1 MNADPI
7 LAELWAVRDRLA
19 ARFDYDVDAIFR
31 HIKAEEA
38 KSGLRY
44 VECPPASCLLPRTT
58 SVSVVRATTERVVL
72 GPPARA
78 VDYRSADAAAAVQPQ
93 PPTTD
98 LPVPVGR

>member
-44 VECPPASCLLPRTT
+44 VECPPRTL
-58 SVSVVRATTERVVL
+58 SAAEDDLGER
-72 GPPARA
+72 GTR
-78 VDYRSADAAAAVQPQ
+78 DD
-93 PPTTD
+93 
-98 LPVPVGR
+98 

>member
-44 VECPPASCLLPRTT
+44 VECPPRRLSAAENGSIERGARGDSTGAVRFAS
-58 SVSVVRATTERVVL
+58 A
-72 GPPARA
+72 
-78 VDYRSADAAAAVQPQ
+78 
-93 PPTTD
+93 
-98 LPVPVGR
+98 GRR

>member
-19 ARFDYDVDAIFR
+19 AQFDYDLDAIFR

-44 VECPPASCLLPRTT
+44 VECSPRRLVPA
-58 SVSVVRATTERVVL
+58 
-72 GPPARA
+72 
-78 VDYRSADAAAAVQPQ
+78 ADAAVESGTRGDPKPAK
-93 PPTTD
+93 
-98 LPVPVGR
+98 